1 MGSKVFL
8 LSLFYHKV
16 REIQM
21 WIEALDNGKFKY
33 CERYT
38 DVKGRIR
45 KVAVTLEKNST
56 RAQNEA
62 ARLLYNKIEAKKE
75 KQARE
80 DNTSSITFWQMQDQV
95 LEISEETVKIRTHAA
110 RLSAKNKI
118 REYISED
125 ILLSEITSTLIIDIL
140 EKLYYK
146 ENYSFP
152 YISSIKSNFNL
163 VLEYAI
169 AKGYLKNNPIQ
180 KVKIK
185 RKVESLDQREAR
197 KNKYLEQN
205 ELRDIIHQM
214 KVINK
219 TTALIIEFMSLTGL
233 RYGECVA
240 IQEKN
245 IQGNILHINGSWD
258 PVSRTKT
265 TTKNVYSDRKILLTQ
280 RCLKII
286 SEQITLSKKY
296 CKPNNER
303 YIFVSRNGM
312 PEPLVTTIG
321 RLQKLDTDK
330 KITTH
335 IFRHTHI
342 ALLTELGIPLKAI
355 MERVGHNNPNTT
367 LAIYSH
373 VTEKMSK
380 NILDKLEKIDLQ

>member
-1 MGSKVFL
+1 
-8 LSLFYHKV
+8 
-16 REIQM
+16 M
-21 WIEALDNGKFKY
+21 WIEELDNGKFKY

-38 DVKGRIR
+38 DVKGKVR
-45 KVAVTLEKNST
+45 KVAVTLEKNSS

-75 KQARE
+75 KQALE
-80 DNTSSITFWQMQDQV
+80 NDSSSITFWEVQDQV
-95 LEISEETVKIRTHAA
+95 LEISKETVKIRTHAA
-110 RLSAKNKI
+110 RISAKNKI

-125 ILLSEITSTLIIDIL
+125 TLLSEITSTLIIDIL

-146 ENYSFP
+146 NNYSFP

-163 VLEYAI
+163 VLEYAVV
-169 AKGYLKNNPIQ
+169 KGYLKTNPIQ

-185 RKVESLDQREAR
+185 KKIESLEQREAR
-197 KNKYLEQN
+197 KNKYLEQD
-205 ELRDIIHQM
+205 ELKDIIQQM
-214 KVINK
+214 RVINK
-219 TTALIIEFMSLTGL
+219 TTALIIEFMALTGL
-233 RYGECVA
+233 RYGECIA

-245 IQGNILHINGSWD
+245 IQGNILQINGSWD
-258 PVSRTKT
+258 PVSRTRT
-265 TTKNVYSDRKILLTQ
+265 TTKNVYSDRKILLTK
-280 RCLKII
+280 RCLNII
-286 SEQITLSKKY
+286 SEQISLRQKY
-296 CKPNNER
+296 CKSHNEG
-303 YIFVSRNGM
+303 YIFVNRNGT
-312 PEPLVTTIG
+312 PEPLITTIG
-321 RLQKLDTDK
+321 RLKKLDTNK

>member
-1 MGSKVFL
+1 
-8 LSLFYHKV
+8 
-16 REIQM
+16 M
-21 WIEALDNGKFKY
+21 WIEELESGKFKY

-38 DVKGRIR
+38 DVQGKIR
-45 KVAVTLEKNST
+45 KVTVTLEKNST

-75 KQARE
+75 KQLQE
-80 DNTSSITFWQMQDQV
+80 NDTSSITFWQMQDQV

-110 RLSAKNKI
+110 RISAKNKI
-118 REYISED
+118 REYISEY
-125 ILLSEITSTLIIDIL
+125 ILLNEITSTLIIDIL

-265 TTKNVYSDRKILLTQ
+265 TTKNVYSDRRILLTQ
-280 RCLKII
+280 RCLNII
-286 SEQITLSKKY
+286 SEQLSLSQKY

-380 NILDKLEKIDLQ
+380 NIIDKLEKIDLH

>member
-16 REIQM
+16 RKIQM
-21 WIEALDNGKFKY
+21 WIEALNNGKFKY

-38 DVKGRIR
+38 DVKGKTR
-45 KVAVTLEKNST
+45 KVAVTLGKNT
-56 RAQNEA
+56 DRAKNEA
-62 ARLLYNKIEAKKE
+62 ARLLYNKIEAKKL
-75 KQARE
+75 KQAQE
-80 DNTSSITFWQMQDQV
+80 NDIPSITFWKIQDQF
-95 LEISEETVKIRTHAA
+95 LEMAEETVKARTNAS
-110 RLSAKNKI
+110 RESAKNKI
-118 REYISED
+118 REYVTENT
-125 ILLSEITSTLIIDIL
+125 LLSEITSTFIIDIL

-163 VLEYAI
+163 VLEYAV
-169 AKGYLKNNPIQ
+169 AKDYIQSNPIQ

-185 RKVESLDQREAR
+185 RKIETLEQREAR
-197 KNKYLEQN
+197 KNKYLEQE
-205 ELRDIIHQM
+205 ELKDVIRQM

-240 IQEKN
+240 IQPKN

-265 TTKNVYSDRKILLTQ
+265 TTKNVYSDRKIALTK
-280 RCLKII
+280 RCLEII
-286 SEQITLSKKY
+286 NEQTEINKKYSKKVN
-296 CKPNNER
+296 KR
-303 YIFVSRNGM
+303 YIFINRNGM
-312 PEPLVTTIG
+312 PEPFSTTIE
-321 RLQKLDTDK
+321 RLRKLDTDK

-373 VTEKMSK
+373 VTEKMSRS
-380 NILDKLEKIDLQ
+380 IIEKLEKIDLQ

>member
-1 MGSKVFL
+1 
-8 LSLFYHKV
+8 
-16 REIQM
+16 M
-21 WIEALDNGKFKY
+21 WIEALENGKFKY

-38 DVKGRIR
+38 DVNGKTR
-45 KVAVTLEKNST
+45 KVAVTLEKDT
-56 RAQNEA
+56 DRAKNEA
-62 ARLLYNKIEAKKE
+62 ARLLYNKIESKKVR
-75 KQARE
+75 QAQE
-80 DNTSSITFWQMQDQV
+80 NDIPSITFWKIQDQF
-95 LEISEETVKIRTHAA
+95 LEMAEETVKARTNAS
-110 RLSAKNKI
+110 RESAKNKI
-118 REYISED
+118 REYVTED
-125 ILLSEITSTLIIDIL
+125 TLLSEITSTFIIDIL

-163 VLEYAI
+163 VLEYAV
-169 AKGYLKNNPIQ
+169 AKGYIQSNPIQ

-185 RKVESLDQREAR
+185 RKIETLEQREAR
-197 KNKYLEQN
+197 KNKYLEQE
-205 ELRDIIHQM
+205 ELKDVIRQM

-240 IQEKN
+240 IQPKN

-265 TTKNVYSDRKILLTQ
+265 TTKNVYSDRKIALTK
-280 RCLKII
+280 RCLEII
-286 SEQITLSKKY
+286 NEQTEINKKYSKKVN
-296 CKPNNER
+296 KH
-303 YIFVSRNGM
+303 YIFINRNGM
-312 PEPLVTTIG
+312 PEPFSTTIE
-321 RLQKLDTDK
+321 RLRKLDTDK

-380 NILDKLEKIDLQ
+380 NIVEKLEKIDLQ

>member
-1 MGSKVFL
+1 
-8 LSLFYHKV
+8 
-16 REIQM
+16 M
-21 WIEALDNGKFKY
+21 WIEELDNGKFKY

-38 DVKGRIR
+38 DVKGKVR
-45 KVAVTLEKNST
+45 KVAITLEKNSS

-75 KQARE
+75 KQALE
-80 DNTSSITFWQMQDQV
+80 NDTSSITFWEVQDQV
-95 LEISEETVKIRTHAA
+95 LEISKETVKIRTHAA
-110 RLSAKNKI
+110 RISAKNKI

-125 ILLSEITSTLIIDIL
+125 TLLSEITSTLIIDIL

-146 ENYSFP
+146 NNYSFP

-163 VLEYAI
+163 VLEYAVV
-169 AKGYLKNNPIQ
+169 KGYLKTNPIQ

-185 RKVESLDQREAR
+185 KKIESLEQREAR
-197 KNKYLEQN
+197 KNKYLEQD
-205 ELRDIIHQM
+205 ELKDIIQQM
-214 KVINK
+214 RVINK
-219 TTALIIEFMSLTGL
+219 TTALIIEFMALTGV
-233 RYGECVA
+233 RYGECIA

-245 IQGNILHINGSWD
+245 IQGNILQINGSWD
-258 PVSRTKT
+258 PVSRTRT
-265 TTKNVYSDRKILLTQ
+265 TTKNVYSDRKILLTK
-280 RCLKII
+280 RCLNII
-286 SEQITLSKKY
+286 SEQISLRQKY
-296 CKPNNER
+296 CKYHNEG
-303 YIFVSRNGM
+303 YIFVNRNGT
-312 PEPLVTTIG
+312 PEPLITTIG
-321 RLQKLDTDK
+321 RLKKLDINK

>member
-1 MGSKVFL
+1 
-8 LSLFYHKV
+8 
-16 REIQM
+16 M

-33 CERYT
+33 CERYI
-38 DVKGRIR
+38 DIKGKKR
-45 KVAVTLEKNST
+45 KVAVTLDKNSPRT
-56 RAQNEA
+56 QNEA

-80 DNTSSITFWQMQDQV
+80 NDTSSITFWEIQDQF
-95 LEISEETVKIRTHAA
+95 LEVSEKTVKVRTHAA

-118 REYISED
+118 REYITKD
-125 ILLSEITSTLIIDIL
+125 TQLKEITSTLIINIL

-152 YISSIKSNFNL
+152 YISSIRSNFNL
-163 VLEYAI
+163 VLEYAV
-169 AKGYLKNNPIQ
+169 AKGYIQSNPIQ

-185 RKVESLDQREAR
+185 RKIETLEQREAR
-197 KNKYLEQN
+197 KNKYLEQE
-205 ELRDIIHQM
+205 ELRDIIRQM

-240 IQEKN
+240 IQPKN

-265 TTKNVYSDRKILLTQ
+265 TTKNVYSDRKIALTK
-280 RCLKII
+280 RCLEII
-286 SEQITLSKKY
+286 HEQTEINKKY
-296 CKPNNER
+296 PKKVNKR
-303 YIFVSRNGM
+303 YIFINRNGM
-312 PEPLVTTIG
+312 PEPFSTTIE
-321 RLQKLDTDK
+321 RLRKLDTDK

-380 NILDKLEKIDLQ
+380 NIIEKLEKIDLQ

>member
-1 MGSKVFL
+1 
-8 LSLFYHKV
+8 
-16 REIQM
+16 M

-33 CERYT
+33 CERYI
-38 DVKGRIR
+38 DIKGKKR
-45 KVAVTLEKNST
+45 KVTVTLDKNSP

-62 ARLLYNKIEAKKE
+62 ARLIYNKIETKKN
-75 KQARE
+75 KQIQE
-80 DNTSSITFWQMQDQV
+80 TDTSSITFWEIQDQF
-95 LEISEETVKIRTHAA
+95 LEVSEKTVKVRTYAA

-118 REYISED
+118 REYITKETP
-125 ILLSEITSTLIIDIL
+125 LNEITSTFIINIL

-152 YISSIKSNFNL
+152 YISSIRSNFNL
-163 VLEYAI
+163 VLEYAV
-169 AKGYLKNNPIQ
+169 AKGYLENNPIK

-185 RKVESLDQREAR
+185 RKIETLEQREAR
-197 KNKYLEQN
+197 KNKYFEQS
-205 ELRDIIHQM
+205 ELKNIIQQM

-219 TTALIIEFMSLTGL
+219 TTALIIEFMALTGL

-240 IQEKN
+240 IQKKN

-286 SEQITLSKKY
+286 SEQIALSKKY

-303 YIFVSRNGM
+303 YIFVNRNGM

-380 NILDKLEKIDLQ
+380 NIIDKLEKIDLQ